1 MPIKTEA
8 ALVTGGPAFLGPPT
22 TLSQLL
28 PLEESR
34 GGGTYII
41 GLKKFGHGKEGFSCF
56 SGPQVL
62 PLL

>member
-1 MPIKTEA
+1 M
-8 ALVTGGPAFLGPPT
+8 TGGPAFLGPPT